1 MYCNNYVGLACVDG
15 SCPMA
20 IAEEYKERNIVISQ
34 WRFDVKKNIFE
45 FAFVTVAFLYVLSG
59 CYKLGFI
66 PSMAFCIV
74 TFFMLI
80 FIYTI
85 WFRYL
90 RKIVRYFYVRFK
102 KVWQNWREAFEKA
115 QD

>member
-1 MYCNNYVGLACVDG
+1 M
-15 SCPMA
+15 
-20 IAEEYKERNIVISQ
+20 
-34 WRFDVKKNIFE
+34 KKNIFE
-45 FAFVTVAFLYVLSG
+45 FAFLTVVFLFLLSG

-80 FIYTI
+80 FVYSI
-85 WFRYL
+85 WFRFL
-90 RKIVRYFYVRFK
+90 RQIVRYFYVKAK
-102 KVWQNWREAFEKA
+102 KILENWQKAFERA